1 MRFYTQMRSLR
12 EIDRFYIILA
22 AAVVIVGGLVVYG
35 VRGIFETLNTANRID
50 EEVIGDAD
58 PRLNVGKL
66 NEAHD
71 AVFKRQPVPLDLKN

>member
-1 MRFYTQMRSLR
+1 MVSR
-12 EIDRFYIILA
+12 IL
-22 AAVVIVGGLVVYG
+22 ISFGFLVGVFFFLFSFSVVYG

-71 AVFKRQPVPLDLKN
+71 AVFKRQLVPLDLKN